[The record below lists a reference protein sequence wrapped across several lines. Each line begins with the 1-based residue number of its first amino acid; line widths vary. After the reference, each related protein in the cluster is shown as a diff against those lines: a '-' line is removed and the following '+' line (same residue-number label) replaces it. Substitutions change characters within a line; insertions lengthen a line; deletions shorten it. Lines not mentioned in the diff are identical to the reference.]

1 MHETLRQ
8 GIEGLREKEQLVL
21 SLYYEQE
28 LNMKEIAQI
37 LGISAPRVSQIHSRA
52 IQKLRGHMKA
62 YLAGDSQE
70 KGRNE
75 ADGER
80 VL

>member
-1 MHETLRQ
+1 MHEILRQ

-52 IQKLRGHMKA
+52 IQKLRGHMQA